1 MVQDAIFILQKET
14 LQNMDTQYKQAKQ
27 VHISMCLPII
37 TQYSYTTIRK
47 SC

>member
-27 VHISMCLPII
+27 VHI
-37 TQYSYTTIRK
+37 
-47 SC
+47 